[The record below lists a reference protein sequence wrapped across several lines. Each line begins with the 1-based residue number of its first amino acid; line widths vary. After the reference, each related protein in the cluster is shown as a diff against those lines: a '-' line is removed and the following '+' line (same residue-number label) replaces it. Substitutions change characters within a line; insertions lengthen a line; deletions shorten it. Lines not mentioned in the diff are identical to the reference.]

1 MVLLGPD
8 EAPVPPTVAWV
19 VVHPIDTAAHP
30 GENAGYRWAVMVGQ
44 CPPSDTSRCANA
56 GRKNTRDDATLAGD
70 RHGATAVVALRLAGL
85 NVAYGNVIHLDH
97 DPRLPGDDRVT
108 IV

>member
-1 MVLLGPD
+1 MVLLTPD
-8 EAPVPPTVAWV
+8 SAIAPTVAWV
-19 VVHPIDTAAHP
+19 AVHPINTAAHP
-30 GENAGYRWAVMVGQ
+30 NDRAGWRWAVMIGQ

-56 GRKNTRDDATLAGD
+56 GRCDEQEDAVMLGD

-85 NVAYGNVIHLDH
+85 NVAYGNVIQLDH
-97 DPRLPGDDRVT
+97 DPRLPGDDHVT